1 MQSAGSTDGTDAGRP
16 SPSRIA
22 GLTVL
27 PFATGLAVAV
37 VAYFVLRDD
46 LPHRMPTHFGPGG
59 ADGYGP
65 PGQAMAGNLVLYAVE
80 TVLFLVKSL
89 TDEEQRS
96 TRPTLIAAWA
106 VSVAT
111 TYFMWS
117 ALKAGADAGDGGDA
131 SVPAY
136 QFVVA
141 LAAGGAVTL
150 GGWLRSRGRSRSRRK
165 A

>member
-1 MQSAGSTDGTDAGRP
+1 MHSTGSTDRTDESET
-16 SPSRIA
+16 SPARIA
-22 GLTVL
+22 GLTVV
-27 PFATGLAVAV
+27 PFAAGLAVTV

-46 LPHRMPTHFGPGG
+46 LPSRMPTHFGTGG
-59 ADGYGP
+59 ADGYSP

-117 ALKAGADAGDGGDA
+117 MLMAAADAGDGGDV

-136 QFVVA
+136 QYVVA
-141 LAAGGAVTL
+141 LAAGGAVAL
-150 GGWLRSRGRSRSRRK
+150 GGWLRSRK
-165 A
+165 ADRA